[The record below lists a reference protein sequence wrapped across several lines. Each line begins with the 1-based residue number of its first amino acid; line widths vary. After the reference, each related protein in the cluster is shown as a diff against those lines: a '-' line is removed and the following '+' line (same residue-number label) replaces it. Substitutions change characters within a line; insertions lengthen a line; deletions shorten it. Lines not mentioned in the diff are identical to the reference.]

1 MGCPDPITNGVLV
14 KRQDGERAKEAL
26 ASLGILDGSK
36 RVARIGKKLIFPL
49 TETPI
54 DLTTR
59 PELEGAK
66 LVHHGFKE
74 RERTPSSLA
83 EVLGEFLSEDE
94 VAAFGT
100 SYDLVG
106 DIAVVEIP
114 EELRDRLTEIGE
126 ALLRWLPAR
135 TVAMKSS
142 PTAGRKRL
150 RGLDVIAGEP
160 SLETTHREN
169 GLEFRLDLSKVF
181 FNPRL
186 SGERARVASR
196 CSASRM
202 VIDMF
207 AGVGSFSITIHR
219 AMSDGEGR
227 VFAVDLNRDA
237 HRYLLF
243 NARLNRAWGVEGLL
257 GDSRRLA
264 PEISSRHGPADSV
277 VMNLPGSSH
286 EFLPAAVASVK
297 EGGMIHYYRLTDKDN
312 HEGTIRR
319 ELREVGDFRVE
330 LIREVESYSPSRSI
344 YVADAR
350 LMGRSE
356 N

>member
-1 MGCPDPITNGVLV
+1 MGRPDPVAYGVLV
-14 KRQDGERAKEAL
+14 RSQDGERTREAL
-26 ASLGILDGSK
+26 AYLGILDGSK
-36 RVARIGKKLIFPL
+36 RVARIGEKLIFPI
-49 TETPI
+49 TETPR

-59 PELEGAK
+59 PGLEEAR
-66 LVHHGFKE
+66 LVRHGFEE

-83 EVLGEFLSEDE
+83 EVLREFLSEDE

-106 DIAVVEIP
+106 EVAVVEIP
-114 EELRDRLTEIGE
+114 EELLDRRTEIGE
-126 ALLRWLPAR
+126 ALLGWLPAR
-135 TVAMKSS
+135 TIAMKSS

-169 GLEFRLDLSKVF
+169 GLKFRLDLSKVF

-196 CSASRM
+196 CRASGM

-219 AMSDGEGR
+219 AMSHGEGR
-227 VFAVDLNRDA
+227 VFAIDLNQDA
-237 HRYLLF
+237 HRYLIL
-243 NARLNRAWGVEGLL
+243 NTRLNRAWGVEGLL
-257 GDSRRLA
+257 GDSRLLA
-264 PEISSRHGPADSV
+264 PKISSRHGPADSV

-286 EFLPAAVASVK
+286 EFLPAAVSSVK
-297 EGGMIHYYRLTDKDN
+297 EGGMIHYYRLADKDN
-312 HEGTIRR
+312 HEGAIRR
-319 ELREVGDFRVE
+319 ELSEVGDFRVE

-344 YVADAR
+344 YVADAK